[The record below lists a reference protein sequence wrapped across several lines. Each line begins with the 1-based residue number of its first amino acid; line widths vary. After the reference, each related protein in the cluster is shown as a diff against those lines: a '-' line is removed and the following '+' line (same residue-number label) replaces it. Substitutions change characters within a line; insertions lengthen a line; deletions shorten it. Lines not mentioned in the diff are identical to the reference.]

1 MQTYSKN
8 SLYWGTFSPDSG
20 MFHGEYLFLDLQNGN
35 YITSWCDAFLNY
47 RSSCKVNPTYL
58 LHDIQTRLSWFA
70 EHSVYGTGH
79 TSSSSSF
86 PAKQTCWLL
95 LEQIHSQLLGPA
107 LCWVQPSQSL
117 LSRFLFKFLL
127 LSYLQW
133 TFSQAPDYLPFSNP
147 TNISFSIFFLTDGS
161 QRHKS
166 MQKRMEPTVHFYHKA
181 QKLYCHWANNWNE
194 NLGWK
199 PRVTVYDPYIPHYM
213 TTLMQKSWQQNLCFS
228 HPYTFINKHQ
238 SQIQKQSALERV

>member
-35 YITSWCDAFLNY
+35 YITGWCDAFLNY

-117 LSRFLFKFLL
+117 RSRFLFKFLL

-147 TNISFSIFFLTDGS
+147 TNISFSIFFFD
-161 QRHKS
+161 RWV
-166 MQKRMEPTVHFYHKA
+166 PKA
-181 QKLYCHWANNWNE
+181 Q
-194 NLGWK
+194 
-199 PRVTVYDPYIPHYM
+199 VYAEKNGAHSSF
-213 TTLMQKSWQQNLCFS
+213 LS
-228 HPYTFINKHQ
+228 Q
-238 SQIQKQSALERV
+238 SSEVVLPLSK